1 MEYHVRFWGSAEPH
15 IADERYF
22 IASHRRY
29 MIHPCRTDAASEP
42 RRRGLES
49 IMSQVVSKALFESA
63 TCGRCGG
70 SGNYSYNMM
79 HGTRCYG
86 CSGRGYVLTKRG
98 RAAQNFLND
107 LRSKPVE
114 DIKVGDLVY
123 VDFFGGPRG
132 FLKLESIRKD
142 TLNLGQWMFEFPG
155 RCSWGVHFGCGQT
168 MRVGFSAEEKVAHI
182 KLALEYQATLTKQA
196 CR

>member
-1 MEYHVRFWGSAEPH
+1 
-15 IADERYF
+15 
-22 IASHRRY
+22 

-42 RRRGLES
+42 RHRGLENT
-49 IMSQVVSKALFESA
+49 MSQVFSKALFESA

-107 LRSKPVE
+107 LRIKPVE

-132 FLKLESIRKD
+132 FLDGTIEKALQ
-142 TLNLGQWMFEFPG
+142 G
-155 RCSWGVHFGCGQT
+155 CSLVVCRHSNVAVDAIIAGVPVVCYDGAANAIYN
-168 MRVGFSAEEKVAHI
+168 SE
-182 KLALEYQATLTKQA
+182 LTKIVEPVAEPIRLKFLRNLAWWQWRDSEIRSGEMWKWMRTMA
-196 CR
+196 